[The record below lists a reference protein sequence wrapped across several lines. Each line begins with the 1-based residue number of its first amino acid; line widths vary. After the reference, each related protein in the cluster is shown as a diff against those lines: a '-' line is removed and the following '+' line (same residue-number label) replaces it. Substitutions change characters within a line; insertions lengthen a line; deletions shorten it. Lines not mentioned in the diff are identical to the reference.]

1 MLKVNRFLAII
12 ALLVFVVSIGSCGGG
27 GDGGGE
33 VDTTAPTT
41 PTDLTATAISSS
53 QIDISWTASTD
64 NVGVAG
70 YKIYRDGTYLKSVTG
85 STSTSDTGLNPS
97 TQYCYTVSAYDSA
110 NNESAQSSQTCATTL
125 LITWAKTFG
134 GINSDYGRSVQQ
146 TSDGGYIIAGSTW
159 SSGAGNSDV
168 YLIKTDSSGNE
179 LWAKT
184 FGGTMEDYGYSVQQ
198 TSDGGYIIAGATD
211 SFGAGYDDVPDIYL
225 IKTDS
230 NGNELWAKTFGGTM
244 GDYGYSV
251 EQTSDGGYIIAGWTG
266 YFGNYDVYLI
276 KTDSSG
282 NVK

>member
-1 MLKVNRFLAII
+1 M
-12 ALLVFVVSIGSCGGG
+12 
-27 GDGGGE
+27 
-33 VDTTAPTT
+33 
-41 PTDLTATAISSS
+41 
-53 QIDISWTASTD
+53 
-64 NVGVAG
+64 
-70 YKIYRDGTYLKSVTG
+70 
-85 STSTSDTGLNPS
+85 
-97 TQYCYTVSAYDSA
+97 
-110 NNESAQSSQTCATTL
+110 
-125 LITWAKTFG
+125 
-134 GINSDYGRSVQQ
+134 QQ

-168 YLIKTDSSGNE
+168 YLIKTDSSGNELWAKTFGGTMEDYGYSVQQTSDGGYIIAGNTWSFGAGYSDVYLIKTDSNGNELWAKTFGGTSMDFGGSVQQTSDGGYIIAGSTFSSGAGSGDIYLIKTDSSGNE

-230 NGNELWAKTFGGTM
+230 NGNELWAKTFGGSSTDV
-244 GDYGYSV
+244 GESV
-251 EQTSDGGYIIAGWTG
+251 QQTSDGGYIIAGWTG